1 MEEWSVSGS
10 AEHPT
15 ACRKQAVTPGII
27 DVILTTF
34 YFFLSAHLKD
44 FQHVFFIQKFC

>member
-34 YFFLSAHLKD
+34 YFLPAHLKNL
-44 FQHVFFIQKFC
+44 QHIFLIQKFC

>member
-1 MEEWSVSGS
+1 M

-44 FQHVFFIQKFC
+44 FQLPIELSVNRPDS